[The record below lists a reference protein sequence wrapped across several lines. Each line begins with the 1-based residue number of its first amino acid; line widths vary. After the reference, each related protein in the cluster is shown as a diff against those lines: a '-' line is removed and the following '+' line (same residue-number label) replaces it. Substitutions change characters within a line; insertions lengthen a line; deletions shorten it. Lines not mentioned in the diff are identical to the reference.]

1 MSNKT
6 QSDSFLSGADNVY
19 RTENYI
25 VKQKVT
31 LMANRS
37 SGKVVL
43 MSDDTYYL
51 RTAKRD
57 REYEF
62 VFANRQ
68 GGIDGRRIASGVYT
82 RTYINY

>member
-6 QSDSFLSGADNVY
+6 QYESFLSGADNVY

-68 GGIDGRRIASGVYT
+68 GDIDGRRIASGVYT

>member
-6 QSDSFLSGADNVY
+6 QYDSFLSGADNVY

-68 GGIDGRRIASGVYT
+68 GSIDGRRIASGVYT